1 MKTIEIKG
9 TLRNELGKKDA
20 KMIRKEGNVPCVIY
34 GGEEN
39 IHFHTH
45 ELSFNKLIYT
55 HEAHLVNIN
64 LEDKEYHAVLKEA
77 QFHPVT
83 DKIIH
88 VDFIRIQENK
98 PVIINIPLTFTGES
112 TGVKAGGKLIVKKR
126 NLKVKGLAHDL
137 PEELMIDVTNL
148 KIAHSIKVGD
158 LAFDKIEL
166 LDPKIATVVS
176 VATSRVALKT
186 EEEEAGEAPAEAEAA
201 EKAAPE
207 E

>member
-1 MKTIEIKG
+1 MKTIEVNGI
-9 TLRNELGKKDA
+9 LRKELGKKDA
-20 KMIRKEGNVPCVIY
+20 KRIRKEGNVPCVIY
-34 GGEEN
+34 GGDEN

-45 ELSFNKLIYT
+45 ELNFNKLIYT
-55 HEAHLVNIN
+55 HEAHLVKIN
-64 LEDKEYHAVLKEA
+64 LEEKEYHAVLKEV

-83 DKIIH
+83 DKILH

-98 PVIINIPLTFTGES
+98 PVIINIPVSFTGDS
-112 TGVKAGGKLIVKKR
+112 VGVKAGGKLIVKKR
-126 NLKVKGLAHDL
+126 HLKVKGLAHDL

-148 KIAHSIKVGD
+148 KIAHSIKAGD

-166 LDPKIATVVS
+166 LDPKIATIVT

-186 EEEEAGEAPAEAEAA
+186 GEEAGEAPAEAEAA